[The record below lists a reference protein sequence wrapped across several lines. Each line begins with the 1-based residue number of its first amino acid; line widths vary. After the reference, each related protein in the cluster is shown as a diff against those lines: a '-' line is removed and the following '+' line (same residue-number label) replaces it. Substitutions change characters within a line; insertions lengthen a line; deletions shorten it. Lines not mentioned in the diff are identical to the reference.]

1 MYAGKMNSLAAAQ
14 PIRVAL
20 MCENPSVYH
29 SLSSRLAA
37 DPAFE
42 VAEATD
48 CQLDNVPT
56 VMARDPQV
64 VILGV
69 SRITHFNMLVCQA
82 IRQSNPA
89 KPIVVLLSYEI
100 DPTEEQRA
108 REVGVSAIMLKSID
122 TPALVDQIRA
132 LVAGFAS

>member
-1 MYAGKMNSLAAAQ
+1 MNSPAQ

-20 MCENPSVYH
+20 MCENPSVYR
-29 SLSSRLAA
+29 SLSSRLAL

-48 CQLDNVPT
+48 CQVDNVAT
-56 VMARDPQV
+56 VMAHDPQV

-82 IRQSNPA
+82 IRQSSPA
-89 KPIVVLLSYEI
+89 KPIVVLPSYEI
-100 DPTEEQRA
+100 DPSEEQRA
-108 REVGVSAIMLKSID
+108 RAAGVSAIMLKSID

-132 LVAGFAS
+132 LVTQFAS

>member
-1 MYAGKMNSLAAAQ
+1 MNAQ

-20 MCENPSVYH
+20 MCENPAVYR
-29 SLSSRLAA
+29 SLSSRLSA

-48 CQLDNVPT
+48 CQVDNVPT

-82 IRQSNPA
+82 IRQA
-89 KPIVVLLSYEI
+89 DARRPIVMLPSYEI
-100 DPTEEQRA
+100 DPAEEQRA
-108 REVGVSAIMLKSID
+108 KAAGVSAIMLKSID
-122 TPALVDQIRA
+122 TPALVDRIRA
-132 LVAGFAS
+132 LVNPFGS